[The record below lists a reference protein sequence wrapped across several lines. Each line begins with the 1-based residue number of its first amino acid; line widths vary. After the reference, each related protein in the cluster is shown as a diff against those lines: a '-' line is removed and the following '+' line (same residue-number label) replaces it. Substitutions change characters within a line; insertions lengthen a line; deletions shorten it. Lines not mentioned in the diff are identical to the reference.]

1 MKLRL
6 GHDNRVSALQ
16 QVEVCLLLGGSGSS
30 TEGRPAALT
39 RLKINNSTITHH
51 KTIVSNAN

>member
-1 MKLRL
+1 MFTAR
-6 GHDNRVSALQ
+6 
-16 QVEVCLLLGGSGSS
+16 CSGSS
-30 TEGRPAALT
+30 TEGRTAALT